1 MAKLVLTNADITFQ
15 ALDFS
20 VSPPVPVGS
29 VYDFSDH
36 ISSITLAT
44 NHEIVETTEVGQ
56 NYKRVIAGLG
66 TNTVNFEFYQDFA
79 TNSVEDIIYDWIAAR
94 VLCKIKPVSAPT
106 STTNPEYE
114 FQVLIT
120 DWTPLNAGVGQIA
133 TINVNWPI
141 NGAIIKNTT
150 P

>member
-1 MAKLVLTNADITFQ
+1 MAKIVLTNANVTFQ
-15 ALDFS
+15 ALNFA

-36 ISSITLAT
+36 ISSISLAT

-79 TNSVEDIIYDWIAAR
+79 IGSVEDIIYDWLTKR
-94 VLCKIKPVSAPT
+94 VLCKIKPVDDFTSA
-106 STTNPEYE
+106 TNPEYQ
-114 FQVLIT
+114 FHVLIS
-120 DWTPLNAGVGQIA
+120 DWTPLNAGVGQIS

-141 NGAIIKNTT
+141 DGQIIKNT
-150 P
+150 

>member
-1 MAKLVLTNADITFQ
+1 MAKIVLTNANITFQ

-20 VSPPVPVGS
+20 VTPPVPVGS
-29 VYDFSDH
+29 TYDFSDH
-36 ISSITLAT
+36 ISSIVLAT
-44 NHEIVETTEVGQ
+44 SHDIVETTEVGQ

-79 TNSVEDIIYDWIAAR
+79 IDSVEDIIYDWIAAR
-94 VLCKIKPVSAPT
+94 VLCKIKPINAPASA
-106 STTNPEYE
+106 TNPEYE

-120 DWTPLNAGVGQIA
+120 DWTPLNAGAGQIS

-141 NGAIIKNTT
+141 NGEIIKNIT

>member
-1 MAKLVLTNADITFQ
+1 MSKIVLTNANITFQ

-20 VSPPVPVGS
+20 VNPPVPVGS

-36 ISSITLAT
+36 ISSVSLAT
-44 NHEIVETTEVGQ
+44 SHVITETTEVGQ

-79 TNSVEDIIYDWIAAR
+79 IGSVEDIIYDWIAAR
-94 VLCKIKPVSAPT
+94 VLCRVKPVDSLTSA
-106 STTNPEYE
+106 TNPEYE
-114 FQVLIT
+114 FQVLIS
-120 DWTPLNAGVGQIA
+120 DWTPLNAGVGQIS

-141 NGAIIKNTT
+141 NGPITKNT
-150 P
+150 

>member
-1 MAKLVLTNADITFQ
+1 MSKIVLTNAKVTFQ

-20 VSPPVPVGS
+20 VTPPVPVGS
-29 VYDFSDH
+29 TYDFSDH
-36 ISSITLAT
+36 ISSISLSTV
-44 NHEIVETTEVGQ
+44 HDIVDTTEVGQ
-56 NYKRVIAGLG
+56 VYKRVIAGLG

-94 VLCKIKPVSAPT
+94 VLCRIKPLNAPISA
-106 STTNPEYE
+106 TNPEYE
-114 FQVLIT
+114 FQVLIN
-120 DWTPLNAGVGQIA
+120 DWTPLNAGVGQIS

-141 NGAIIKNTT
+141 NGPIVKNIT

>member
-1 MAKLVLTNADITFQ
+1 MAKIVLTNANVTFQ
-15 ALDFS
+15 AINFAVD
-20 VSPPVPVGS
+20 PPVPVGS
-29 VYDFSDH
+29 VYDLSDH
-36 ISSITLAT
+36 ISSISLAT
-44 NHEIVETTEVGQ
+44 NHDVVETTEVGQ

-94 VLCKIKPVSAPT
+94 VLCRIKPINAPT
-106 STTNPEYE
+106 SATNPEYG

-120 DWTPLNAGVGQIA
+120 DWTPLNAGVGQIS

-141 NGAIIKNTT
+141 SGPITKKIT

>member
-1 MAKLVLTNADITFQ
+1 MAKIVLTNANVTFQ
-15 ALDFS
+15 ALNFA

-36 ISSITLAT
+36 ISSISLAT
-44 NHEIVETTEVGQ
+44 SHVIQETTEVGQ

-94 VLCKIKPVSAPT
+94 VLCRIKPLNAPI
-106 STTNPEYE
+106 SSTNPEYE
-114 FQVLIT
+114 FQVLIS
-120 DWTPLNAGVGQIA
+120 DWTPLNAGVGQIS

-141 NGAIIKNTT
+141 NGEIIKNIT

>member
-1 MAKLVLTNADITFQ
+1 MSKIVLTNANITFQ

-20 VSPPVPVGS
+20 VTPPVPVGS
-29 VYDFSDH
+29 IYDFSDH
-36 ISSITLAT
+36 ISSIALAT
-44 NHEIVETTEVGQ
+44 NHDIVETTEVGQ
-56 NYKRVIAGLG
+56 TYKRVIAGLG

-79 TNSVEDIIYDWIAAR
+79 IGSVEDIIYDWIAAR
-94 VLCKIKPVSAPT
+94 VLCKIKPVNAPA

-120 DWTPLNAGVGQIA
+120 DWTPLNAGAGQIS

-141 NGAIIKNTT
+141 NGPIAKNTT

>member
-1 MAKLVLTNADITFQ
+1 MSKIVLTNANITFQ

-20 VSPPVPVGS
+20 VTPPVPVGS
-29 VYDFSDH
+29 IYDFSDH
-36 ISSITLAT
+36 ISSIVLAT
-44 NHEIVETTEVGQ
+44 NHDIVETTEVGQ
-56 NYKRVIAGLG
+56 TYKRVIAGLG

-79 TNSVEDIIYDWIAAR
+79 IGSVEDIIYDWIAAR
-94 VLCKIKPVSAPT
+94 VLCKIKPINAPA

-120 DWTPLNAGVGQIA
+120 DWTPLNAGAGQIS

-141 NGAIIKNTT
+141 NGSITKNTT